1 MLSSDKVISSAAC
14 CLVAALPASASTTIP
29 NNIIMPNIINRKEGR
44 KNLETTV
51 EFVEKVWYQSTTGYV
66 KKESEVKRK
75 NIDEIL
81 KESLKKSQY
90 NWRTLEGVSKEINV
104 NEKMVK
110 EKFLEMAKQKIV
122 FIGQKKDSGEK
133 IYSLI
138 ENYEKNTSLLLKI
151 GDSIRG
157 RVIR

>member
-1 MLSSDKVISSAAC
+1 MRSDKIISSAVC
-14 CLVAALPASASTTIP
+14 CLMSTLPASASTTIP
-29 NNIIMPNIINRKEGR
+29 NNITIPKMINRKEGR
-44 KNLETTV
+44 KNLETTA
-51 EFVEKVWYQSTTGYV
+51 EFVEKVWYQSTISYV
-66 KKESEVKRK
+66 KKESIVKRK

-81 KESLKKSQY
+81 KESFKKSEY

-104 NEKMVK
+104 SQKMIK
-110 EKFLEMAKQKIV
+110 EKLLEMAKQNII
-122 FIGQKKDSGEK
+122 FIGQKKATGEK

-138 ENYEKNTSLLLKI
+138 ENYEKKTSFLLKI